1 MTTPVGTPDTKVSG
15 TMAPT
20 EKVHTFSSETQGK
33 VEVTNDADYH
43 GIDTR
48 AIPAGTNVV
57 YERKVA
63 IMNQALIDM
72 GMGAFQWKIFAMT
85 GFGWFV
91 DNVRAP
97 IPETRRAW
105 LTLTLYSFGCRL
117 SPSSAPPFETS
128 SPSSASLFSPWPNT
142 LVLLLVPVFGP

>member
-1 MTTPVGTPDTKVSG
+1 MTTPTPIGTPDTKVSG
-15 TMAPT
+15 TMDPT

-48 AIPAGTNVV
+48 AIPTGTNVV

-97 IPETRRAW
+97 IPETRRA
-105 LTLTLYSFGCRL
+105 
-117 SPSSAPPFETS
+117 
-128 SPSSASLFSPWPNT
+128 
-142 LVLLLVPVFGP
+142 